1 MIYIFTFA
9 LLGNRDLESWSWE
22 VRSDQGAGYFSP
34 DYQSSLQVPWYINT
48 DPVNKVELGNIS
60 LIKGFTD
67 TDQNNNLHYNLN
79 LDTTQSWLWLVYVL
93 NKNDPDQ
100 SWSWS
105 ILILMKLNP
114 DKQIFLEYSRFDSKM
129 VPEVNII
136 RQYIM
141 KISALHSQS
150 VSNKVPY
157 LCIYCI
163 LACPSFASKKR
174 QNHQTSI
181 DQILSVVTNMTPGK
195 VCALLIFISEFW
207 MCECV
212 GKKKIWPNFQ
222 LSSLHWKKEENPVD
236 RSAQG
241 YNARKV
247 NYSCVYSAY
256 KLKPVLWAEFVNRV
270 SLVSEEDKSI

>member
-157 LCIYCI
+157 LCIYLCIYCI
-163 LACPSFASKKR
+163 LGCPSFASKKR

-207 MCECV
+207 MCEYV
-212 GKKKIWPNFQ
+212 GKKENLAKFSTFVITLKCTKKKILQ
-222 LSSLHWKKEENPVD
+222 IDQHKVIM
-236 RSAQG
+236 QG
-241 YNARKV
+241 KLITV
-247 NYSCVYSAY
+247 AY
-256 KLKPVLWAEFVNRV
+256 TLRTNWSQFSGRNL
-270 SLVSEEDKSI
+270 